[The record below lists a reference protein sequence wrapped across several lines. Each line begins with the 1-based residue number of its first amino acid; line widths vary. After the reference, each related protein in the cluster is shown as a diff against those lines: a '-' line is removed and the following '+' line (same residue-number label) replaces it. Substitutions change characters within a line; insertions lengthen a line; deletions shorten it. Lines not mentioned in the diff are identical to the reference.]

1 MKWFLLGLVLFG
13 ATVWAQPVID
23 AVPLHHLVLVSFTE
37 NSTAQQRQQ
46 VIDDS
51 LSLLREIPGVETVAA
66 GRKAASDRPVHIKDY
81 DVAIYVRLSNEKA
94 LANYSSHP
102 KHLQLLQRN
111 KPAIGAIKVIDFL
124 SNNTNVD
131 SLAE

>member
-1 MKWFLLGLVLFG
+1 MKWALLGFVFFTT
-13 ATVWAQPVID
+13 TVWAQP
-23 AVPLHHLVLVSFTE
+23 AVDSLPLHHLVLVSFTE
-37 NSTAQQRQQ
+37 SSTAEQRQQ
-46 VIDDS
+46 VVDDS
-51 LSLLREIPGVETVAA
+51 LTLLQQIPGVETVAA
-66 GRKAASDRPVHIKDY
+66 GRKARADRPVHIKDY

-124 SNNTNVD
+124 SDNTNVD